1 MINLKYDFAVFGA
14 TGMQGKIASKDLLAN
29 GYSVLLCG
37 RDKGRVEDLL
47 KKHKNKTGFEYIDA
61 ENPILMEKVLKRN
74 GIDVVVNC
82 IEGDWNLEVLA
93 ACVKAGAN
101 CVDLDTNIPKT
112 KKQFAMDGLMKR
124 KNLISITGCGSV
136 PGIGNVMLR
145 YAAPKFDS
153 FHTIKCGYDWKSN
166 MNKFV
171 VPFSILTITEEFLSP
186 ASVLRHGKIK
196 KIKNPMDTLK
206 MCYPRGIG
214 KQKCF
219 DDEHQETYTF
229 PHYYKNKGLKN
240 VECSAGF
247 PKHSFDRIK
256 TLIELGMASKEPI
269 DFKGVKIRP
278 IDFLTQVLK
287 RIKFPKGYKETE
299 NLWVHIYGEKD
310 GKKKEI
316 RMECIIRTLKGWEE
330 DYTNIDTGMPISIM
344 AQMIKKGIVKEKGAF
359 SPEGVIP
366 TEYFFNELAKRK
378 MRVYENGK
386 QIN

>member
-1 MINLKYDFAVFGA
+1 MKYDFAVFGA
-14 TGMQGKIASKDLLAN
+14 TGMQGRIATKDLLAN
-29 GYSVLLCG
+29 KYSVLLCG
-37 RDKGRVEDLL
+37 RDKSRVEDLL
-47 KKHKNKTGFEYIDA
+47 KKHKNKTEFEHIDA
-61 ENPILMEKVLKRN
+61 ENIKLMTRILKKHK
-74 GIDVVVNC
+74 IDVVVNC
-82 IEGDWNLEVLA
+82 IEGDWNLNVLA
-93 ACVKAGAN
+93 ACVKTKTN

-112 KKQFAMDGLMKR
+112 KKQFAMDSLLKR
-124 KNLISITGCGSV
+124 KNLVSITGCGSV
-136 PGIGNVMLR
+136 PGIGNVMLKH
-145 YAAPKFDS
+145 AAPKFDS

-166 MNKFV
+166 IKKFV

-186 ASVLRHGKIK
+186 ASVLRDGKIK
-196 KIKNPMDTLK
+196 KIKNPMDTLTI
-206 MCYPRGIG
+206 CYPRNIG

-229 PHYYKNKGLKN
+229 QHYYKNKGLKN
-240 VECSAGF
+240 VECFAGF
-247 PKHSFDRIK
+247 PKHSFDRIN

-287 RIKFPKGYKETE
+287 RIKVPKGYKETE
-299 NLWVHIYGEKD
+299 NLWLHVFGEKD

-316 RMECIIRTLKGWEE
+316 KMECIIHTLKGWEE

>member
-1 MINLKYDFAVFGA
+1 MKYDFAVFGA
-14 TGMQGKIASKDLLAN
+14 TGMQGRIATKDLLAN

-37 RDKGRVEDLL
+37 RDKSRVEDLL
-47 KKHKNKTGFEYIDA
+47 KKHKNKTEFEHIDA
-61 ENPILMEKVLKRN
+61 ENIELMTRILKKHKIE
-74 GIDVVVNC
+74 IVVNC
-82 IEGDWNLEVLA
+82 IEGDWNLNVLA
-93 ACVKAGAN
+93 ACVKTKTN

-112 KKQFAMDGLMKR
+112 KKQFAMDSLLKR
-124 KNLISITGCGSV
+124 KNLVSITGCGSV
-136 PGIGNVMLR
+136 PGIGNVMLKH
-145 YAAPKFDS
+145 AAPKFDS

-166 MNKFV
+166 IKKFV

-186 ASVLRHGKIK
+186 ASVLRDGKIK
-196 KIKNPMDTLK
+196 KIKNPMDTLTI
-206 MCYPRGIG
+206 CYPRNIG

-229 PHYYKNKGLKN
+229 QHYYKNKGLKN
-240 VECSAGF
+240 VECFAGF
-247 PKHSFDRIK
+247 PKHSFDKIN

-287 RIKFPKGYKETE
+287 RIKVPKGYKETE
-299 NLWVHIYGEKD
+299 NLWLHVFGEKD

-316 RMECIIRTLKGWEE
+316 KMECIIHTLKGWEE